1 MTKIDDGWA
10 AETAHDDY
18 VYPGTRF
25 AQNGFVTGH
34 GMGLSLRDW
43 FAGQVISG
51 LMANPNVHGILR
63 ESGHGATAGEAAALL
78 SFGYADAMLA
88 ARKRG
93 AA

>member
-1 MTKIDDGWA
+1 MTKIDDGGA
-10 AETAHDDY
+10 AFPQISELGDIAATSA
-18 VYPGTRF
+18 
-25 AQNGFVTGH
+25 
-34 GMGLSLRDW
+34 GMTLRDW
-43 FAGQVISG
+43 FAGQVIAG

-93 AA
+93 SA